1 MKMCLSLLMA
11 RLNCESFHFHPFS
24 DKLQSMIDRTLPNWD
39 LSTIFSSVHGDD
51 FKAALSYVSSLCCSV
66 KNMIKEVRPLGEV
79 IDTYNRLLELY
90 ETLGSYA
97 SALYTTDTSNSEYVR
112 AIGDVEAYS
121 AEVSECEN
129 LFLSFLMERKDEINS
144 PDLKDYVY
152 VLSHMLEDARHK
164 MSIAEESLAADL
176 ARSGSSAFSR
186 LFDSMTSSM
195 NDDSRTL
202 TQLRSDAYSPDRNV
216 RKSSYEREKKILHEN
231 RAVLAA
237 ALNGIKGTCLTIE
250 KRQGWSDPLEHS
262 LFISRLSRK
271 AFDALLEA
279 LEKGLPVFRRYFRTK
294 AELLGLDVL
303 EWYDLFVPLELGN
316 EHKEYS
322 FSDARDIIVRCYSA
336 FSPEMGDFA
345 QKAFERRWIDAP
357 AHSGKSGGAYDSAFP
372 LVKES
377 RVFTNFSFD
386 YSSVSTL
393 AHELGHAYH
402 DSLVMSKP
410 SLLASY
416 PMTLAETASIF
427 AEQIVFREIL
437 KESDEREAVSIIET
451 FVSDAAQVCVD
462 ILSRFY
468 FERSLFEKR
477 REGEVSADELSLLM
491 KDAQDRSYGDAVRD
505 KHELMWAVKSH
516 YYSADFSYYNYP
528 YAFGQLFALS
538 LFNRSCADASFASK
552 YRTLLSITGMCSADD
567 AALSIGCDISD
578 VSFWMEG
585 IELIEKY
592 VERLE
597 DFARKM

>member
-1 MKMCLSLLMA
+1 
-11 RLNCESFHFHPFS
+11 
-24 DKLQSMIDRTLPNWD
+24 MIDRTLPEWD

-51 FKAALSYVSSLCCSV
+51 FKAALSSVSSLCSSV
-66 KNMIKEVRPLGEV
+66 RKMIEEARPLGEV
-79 IDTYNRLLELY
+79 IDVYNRLLAVY
-90 ETLGSYA
+90 ETLGSYTG
-97 SALYTTDTSNSEYVR
+97 ALYTTDTSNPEYVR
-112 AIGDVEAYS
+112 AIGNVEAHS
-121 AEVSECEN
+121 TEVSECEN

-144 PDLKDYVY
+144 PELKDYAY
-152 VLSHMLEDARHK
+152 VLSHMLEDGRHR

-186 LFDSMTSSM
+186 LFDALTSSM
-195 NDDSRTL
+195 NDDGRTL

-231 RAVLAA
+231 RTALAA

-250 KRQGWSDPLEHS
+250 RRQGWSDPLEHS

-279 LEKGLPVFRRYFRTK
+279 LERGLPVFRRYFRAK
-294 AELLGLDVL
+294 AALLGLDVL
-303 EWYDLFVPLELGN
+303 EWYDLFAPLEAGD
-316 EHKEYS
+316 EHREYS
-322 FSDARDIIVRCYSA
+322 FADAREIIIRCYSS
-336 FSPEMGDFA
+336 FSPAMGDFA
-345 QKAFERRWIDAP
+345 RKAFERRWIDAP
-357 AHSGKSGGAYDSAFP
+357 PHSGKSGGAYDSAFP

-410 SLLASY
+410 SLLSSY

-468 FERSLFEKR
+468 FEKSLFEKR
-477 REGEVSADELSLLM
+477 REGEVSADELSFLM
-491 KDAQDRSYGDAVRD
+491 KDAQDRSYGDAVRG

-538 LFNRSCADASFASK
+538 LFSRSCSDAAFASEYEK
-552 YRTLLSITGMCSADD
+552 LLSITGMFSADD
-567 AALSIGCDISD
+567 VALSIGCDISD

-585 IELIEKY
+585 IELIGKY

>member
-1 MKMCLSLLMA
+1 
-11 RLNCESFHFHPFS
+11 
-24 DKLQSMIDRTLPNWD
+24 MIDRTLPEWD

-51 FKAALSYVSSLCCSV
+51 FNAALSSVSSLCSSV
-66 KNMIKEVRPLGEV
+66 RKMIEESRPLGEV
-79 IDTYNRLLELY
+79 IDVYNRLLAVY
-90 ETLGSYA
+90 ETLGSYTG
-97 SALYTTDTSNSEYVR
+97 ALYTTDTSNPEYVR
-112 AIGDVEAYS
+112 AIGNVEAHS
-121 AEVSECEN
+121 TEVSECEN

-144 PDLKDYVY
+144 PELKDYAY
-152 VLSHMLEDARHK
+152 VLSHMLEDGRHR

-186 LFDSMTSSM
+186 LFDALTSSM
-195 NDDSRTL
+195 NDDGRTL

-231 RAVLAA
+231 RTALAA

-250 KRQGWSDPLEHS
+250 RRQGWSDPLEHS

-279 LEKGLPVFRRYFRTK
+279 LERGLPVFRRYFRAK
-294 AELLGLDVL
+294 AALLGLDVL
-303 EWYDLFVPLELGN
+303 EWYDLFAPLEAGD
-316 EHKEYS
+316 EHREYS
-322 FSDARDIIVRCYSA
+322 FADAREIIIRCYSS
-336 FSPEMGDFA
+336 FSPAMGDFA
-345 QKAFERRWIDAP
+345 RKAFERRWIDAP
-357 AHSGKSGGAYDSAFP
+357 PHSGKSGGAYDSAFP

-410 SLLASY
+410 SLLSSY

-468 FERSLFEKR
+468 FEKSLFEKR

-538 LFNRSCADASFASK
+538 LFSRSCSDAAFASEYEK
-552 YRTLLSITGMCSADD
+552 LLSITGMYSADD

-585 IELIEKY
+585 IELIGEY

>member
-1 MKMCLSLLMA
+1 
-11 RLNCESFHFHPFS
+11 
-24 DKLQSMIDRTLPNWD
+24 MIDRTLPEWD

-51 FKAALSYVSSLCCSV
+51 FNAALSSVSSLCSSV
-66 KNMIKEVRPLGEV
+66 RKMIEESRPLGEV
-79 IDTYNRLLELY
+79 IDVYNRLLAVY
-90 ETLGSYA
+90 ETLGSYTG
-97 SALYTTDTSNSEYVR
+97 ALYTTDTSNPEYVR
-112 AIGDVEAYS
+112 AIGNVEAHS
-121 AEVSECEN
+121 TEVSECEN

-144 PDLKDYVY
+144 PELKDYAY
-152 VLSHMLEDARHK
+152 VLSHMLEDGRHR

-186 LFDSMTSSM
+186 LFDALTSSM
-195 NDDSRTL
+195 NDDGRTL

-231 RAVLAA
+231 RTALAA

-279 LEKGLPVFRRYFRTK
+279 LERGLPVFRRYFRAK
-294 AELLGLDVL
+294 AALLGLDVL
-303 EWYDLFVPLELGN
+303 EWYDLFAPLEAGD
-316 EHKEYS
+316 EHREYS
-322 FSDARDIIVRCYSA
+322 FADAREIIIRCYSS
-336 FSPEMGDFA
+336 FSPAMGDFA
-345 QKAFERRWIDAP
+345 RKAFERRWIDAP
-357 AHSGKSGGAYDSAFP
+357 PHSGKSGGAYDSAFP

-410 SLLASY
+410 SLLSSY

-468 FERSLFEKR
+468 FEKSLFEKR

-491 KDAQDRSYGDAVRD
+491 KDAQDRSYGDAVKD

-538 LFNRSCADASFASK
+538 LFSRSCSDAAFASEYEK
-552 YRTLLSITGMCSADD
+552 LLSITGMFSADD
-567 AALSIGCDISD
+567 VALSIGCDISD

-585 IELIEKY
+585 IELIGKY

>member
-1 MKMCLSLLMA
+1 
-11 RLNCESFHFHPFS
+11 
-24 DKLQSMIDRTLPNWD
+24 
-39 LSTIFSSVHGDD
+39 
-51 FKAALSYVSSLCCSV
+51 
-66 KNMIKEVRPLGEV
+66 
-79 IDTYNRLLELY
+79 
-90 ETLGSYA
+90 
-97 SALYTTDTSNSEYVR
+97 
-112 AIGDVEAYS
+112 
-121 AEVSECEN
+121 
-129 LFLSFLMERKDEINS
+129 
-144 PDLKDYVY
+144 
-152 VLSHMLEDARHK
+152 
-164 MSIAEESLAADL
+164 
-176 ARSGSSAFSR
+176 
-186 LFDSMTSSM
+186 M
-195 NDDSRTL
+195 NDDGRTL

-231 RAVLAA
+231 RTALAA

-250 KRQGWSDPLEHS
+250 RRQGWSDPLEHS

-279 LEKGLPVFRRYFRTK
+279 LERGLPVFRRYFRAK
-294 AELLGLDVL
+294 AALLGLDVL
-303 EWYDLFVPLELGN
+303 EWYDLFAPLEAGD
-316 EHKEYS
+316 EHREYS
-322 FSDARDIIVRCYSA
+322 FADAREIIIRCYSS
-336 FSPEMGDFA
+336 FSPAMGDFA
-345 QKAFERRWIDAP
+345 GKAFERRWIDAP
-357 AHSGKSGGAYDSAFP
+357 PHSGKSGGAYDSAFP

-410 SLLASY
+410 SLLSSY

-468 FERSLFEKR
+468 FEKSLFEKR

-538 LFNRSCADASFASK
+538 LFSRSCSDAAFASEYEK
-552 YRTLLSITGMCSADD
+552 LLSITGMYSADD

-585 IELIEKY
+585 IELIGKY
-592 VERLE
+592 IERLE

>member
-1 MKMCLSLLMA
+1 
-11 RLNCESFHFHPFS
+11 
-24 DKLQSMIDRTLPNWD
+24 MIDRTLPEWD

-51 FKAALSYVSSLCCSV
+51 FNAALSSVSSLCSSV
-66 KNMIKEVRPLGEV
+66 RKMIEESRPLGEV
-79 IDTYNRLLELY
+79 IDVYNRLLAVY
-90 ETLGSYA
+90 ETLGSYTG
-97 SALYTTDTSNSEYVR
+97 ALYTTDTSNPEYVR
-112 AIGDVEAYS
+112 AIGNVEAHS
-121 AEVSECEN
+121 TEVSECEN

-144 PDLKDYVY
+144 PELKDYAY
-152 VLSHMLEDARHK
+152 VLSHMLEDGRHR

-186 LFDSMTSSM
+186 LFDALTSSM
-195 NDDSRTL
+195 NDDGRTL

-231 RAVLAA
+231 RTALAA

-279 LEKGLPVFRRYFRTK
+279 LERGLPVFRRYFRAK
-294 AELLGLDVL
+294 AALLGLDVL
-303 EWYDLFVPLELGN
+303 EWYDLFAPLEAGD
-316 EHKEYS
+316 EHREYS
-322 FSDARDIIVRCYSA
+322 FADAREIIIRCYSS
-336 FSPEMGDFA
+336 FSPAMGDFA
-345 QKAFERRWIDAP
+345 RKAFERRWIDAP
-357 AHSGKSGGAYDSAFP
+357 PHSGKSGGAYDSAFP

-410 SLLASY
+410 SLLSSY

-468 FERSLFEKR
+468 FEKSLFEKR

-538 LFNRSCADASFASK
+538 LFSRSCSDAAFASEYEK
-552 YRTLLSITGMCSADD
+552 LLSITGMYSADD

-585 IELIEKY
+585 IELIGKY

>member
-1 MKMCLSLLMA
+1 
-11 RLNCESFHFHPFS
+11 
-24 DKLQSMIDRTLPNWD
+24 MIDRTLPEWD

-51 FKAALSYVSSLCCSV
+51 FKAALSSVSFLCSSV
-66 KNMIKEVRPLGEV
+66 KKMIEESRPLGEV
-79 IDTYNRLLELY
+79 VDVYNRLLAVY
-90 ETLGSYA
+90 ETLGSYTG
-97 SALYTTDTSNSEYVR
+97 ALYTTDTSNPEYVR
-112 AIGDVEAYS
+112 AIGNVEAHS
-121 AEVSECEN
+121 TEVSECEN
-129 LFLSFLMERKDEINS
+129 LFLSFLMERKDEMNS
-144 PDLKDYVY
+144 PELKDYTY
-152 VLSHMLEDARHK
+152 VLSHMLEDGRHR

-186 LFDSMTSSM
+186 LFDALTSSM
-195 NDDSRTL
+195 NDDGHTL

-216 RKSSYEREKKILHEN
+216 RKSSYEREKKILNEN
-231 RAVLAA
+231 RTALAA

-262 LFISRLSRK
+262 LFISRLSGK

-279 LEKGLPVFRRYFRTK
+279 LENGLPVFRRYFRAK
-294 AELLGLDVL
+294 AVLLGLDVL
-303 EWYDLFVPLELGN
+303 EWYDLFAPLEAGD
-316 EHKEYS
+316 EHREYS
-322 FSDARDIIVRCYSA
+322 FADAREIIIRCYSS
-336 FSPEMGDFA
+336 FSPAMGDFA
-345 QKAFERRWIDAP
+345 KKAFERRWIDAP
-357 AHSGKSGGAYDSAFP
+357 PHSGKSGGAYDSAFP

-410 SLLASY
+410 SLLSFY

-437 KESDEREAVSIIET
+437 KESDEREAVRIIET

-468 FERSLFEKR
+468 FEKSLFEKR

-538 LFNRSCADASFASK
+538 LFSRSCDDAAFASEYEK
-552 YRTLLSITGMCSADD
+552 LLSITGMCSADD
-567 AALSIGCDISD
+567 AALSIGCNISD

-592 VERLE
+592 VERIE

>member
-1 MKMCLSLLMA
+1 
-11 RLNCESFHFHPFS
+11 
-24 DKLQSMIDRTLPNWD
+24 MIDRTLPEWD

-51 FKAALSYVSSLCCSV
+51 FNAALSSVSSLCSSV
-66 KNMIKEVRPLGEV
+66 RKMIEESRPLGEV
-79 IDTYNRLLELY
+79 IDVYNRLLAVY
-90 ETLGSYA
+90 ETLGSYTG
-97 SALYTTDTSNSEYVR
+97 ALSTTDTSNPEYVR
-112 AIGDVEAYS
+112 AIGNVEAHS
-121 AEVSECEN
+121 TEVSECEN

-144 PDLKDYVY
+144 PELKDYAY
-152 VLSHMLEDARHK
+152 VLSHMLEDGRHR

-186 LFDSMTSSM
+186 LFDALTSSM
-195 NDDSRTL
+195 NDDGRTL

-231 RAVLAA
+231 RTALAA

-250 KRQGWSDPLEHS
+250 RRQGWSDPLEHS

-279 LEKGLPVFRRYFRTK
+279 LERGLPVFRRYFRAK
-294 AELLGLDVL
+294 AALLGLDVL
-303 EWYDLFVPLELGN
+303 EWYDLFAPLEAGD
-316 EHKEYS
+316 EHREYS
-322 FSDARDIIVRCYSA
+322 FADAREIIIRCYSS
-336 FSPEMGDFA
+336 FSPAMGDFA
-345 QKAFERRWIDAP
+345 RKAFERRWIDAP
-357 AHSGKSGGAYDSAFP
+357 PHSGKSGGAYDSAFP

-410 SLLASY
+410 SLLSSY

-468 FERSLFEKR
+468 FEKSLFEKR

-538 LFNRSCADASFASK
+538 LFSRSCSDAAFASEYEK
-552 YRTLLSITGMCSADD
+552 LLSITGMFSADD
-567 AALSIGCDISD
+567 VALSIGCDISD

-585 IELIEKY
+585 IELIGKY

>member
-1 MKMCLSLLMA
+1 
-11 RLNCESFHFHPFS
+11 
-24 DKLQSMIDRTLPNWD
+24 MIDRTLPEWD

-51 FKAALSYVSSLCCSV
+51 FNAALSSVSSLCSSV
-66 KNMIKEVRPLGEV
+66 RKMIEESRPLGEV
-79 IDTYNRLLELY
+79 IDVYNRLLAVY
-90 ETLGSYA
+90 ETLGSYTG
-97 SALYTTDTSNSEYVR
+97 ALYTTDTSNPEYVR
-112 AIGDVEAYS
+112 AIGNVEAHS
-121 AEVSECEN
+121 TEVSECEN

-144 PDLKDYVY
+144 PELKDYAY
-152 VLSHMLEDARHK
+152 VLSHMLEDGRHR

-186 LFDSMTSSM
+186 LFDALTSSM
-195 NDDSRTL
+195 NDDGRTL

-231 RAVLAA
+231 RTALAA

-279 LEKGLPVFRRYFRTK
+279 LERGLPIFRRYFRAK
-294 AELLGLDVL
+294 AALLGLDVL
-303 EWYDLFVPLELGN
+303 EWYDLFAPLEAGD
-316 EHKEYS
+316 EHREYS
-322 FSDARDIIVRCYSA
+322 FADAREIIIRCYSS
-336 FSPEMGDFA
+336 FSPAMGDFA
-345 QKAFERRWIDAP
+345 GKAFERRWIDAP
-357 AHSGKSGGAYDSAFP
+357 PHSGKSGGAYDSAFP

-410 SLLASY
+410 SLLSSY

-468 FERSLFEKR
+468 FEKSLFEKR
-477 REGEVSADELSLLM
+477 REGEVSADELSFLM
-491 KDAQDRSYGDAVRD
+491 KYAQDRSYGDAVRG

-538 LFNRSCADASFASK
+538 LFSRSCSDAAFASEYEK
-552 YRTLLSITGMCSADD
+552 LLSITGMFSADD

-585 IELIEKY
+585 IELIGKY

>member
-1 MKMCLSLLMA
+1 
-11 RLNCESFHFHPFS
+11 
-24 DKLQSMIDRTLPNWD
+24 MIDRTLPEWD

-51 FKAALSYVSSLCCSV
+51 FKAALSSVSSLCSSV
-66 KNMIKEVRPLGEV
+66 RKMIEDARPLGEV
-79 IDTYNRLLELY
+79 IYVYNRLLAVY
-90 ETLGSYA
+90 ETLGSYTG
-97 SALYTTDTSNSEYVR
+97 ALYTTDTSNPEYVR
-112 AIGDVEAYS
+112 AIGNVEVHS
-121 AEVSECEN
+121 TEVSECEN

-144 PDLKDYVY
+144 PELKDYAY
-152 VLSHMLEDARHK
+152 VLSHMLEDGRHR

-186 LFDSMTSSM
+186 LFDALTSSM
-195 NDDSRTL
+195 NDDGHTL

-231 RAVLAA
+231 RTALAA

-262 LFISRLSRK
+262 LFISRLSGK

-279 LEKGLPVFRRYFRTK
+279 LEKGLPVFRRYFRAK
-294 AELLGLDVL
+294 AVLLGLDVL
-303 EWYDLFVPLELGN
+303 EWYDLFAPLEAGD
-316 EHKEYS
+316 EHREYS
-322 FSDARDIIVRCYSA
+322 FADAREIIIRCYSS
-336 FSPEMGDFA
+336 FSPAMGDFA
-345 QKAFERRWIDAP
+345 KKAFERRWIDAP

-372 LVKES
+372 IVKES

-410 SLLASY
+410 SLLSSY

-437 KESDEREAVSIIET
+437 KESDEREAVRIIET
-451 FVSDAAQVCVD
+451 FVSDAAQVCMD

-468 FERSLFEKR
+468 FEKSLFEKR

-538 LFNRSCADASFASK
+538 LFSRSCDDAAFASEYEK
-552 YRTLLSITGMCSADD
+552 LLSITGMCSADD

>member
-1 MKMCLSLLMA
+1 
-11 RLNCESFHFHPFS
+11 
-24 DKLQSMIDRTLPNWD
+24 MIDRTLPEWD

-51 FKAALSYVSSLCCSV
+51 FKAALSSVSSLCSSV
-66 KNMIKEVRPLGEV
+66 RKMIEDARPLGEV
-79 IDTYNRLLELY
+79 IDVYNRLLAVY
-90 ETLGSYA
+90 ETLGSYTG
-97 SALYTTDTSNSEYVR
+97 ALYTTDTSNPEYVR
-112 AIGDVEAYS
+112 SIGNVEAHS
-121 AEVSECEN
+121 TEVSECEN

-144 PDLKDYVY
+144 PELKDYAY
-152 VLSHMLEDARHK
+152 VLSHMIEDGRHR

-186 LFDSMTSSM
+186 LFDALTSSM
-195 NDDSRTL
+195 NDDGRTL

-231 RAVLAA
+231 RTALAA

-279 LEKGLPVFRRYFRTK
+279 LERGLPVFRRYFRAK
-294 AELLGLDVL
+294 AALLGLDVL
-303 EWYDLFVPLELGN
+303 EWYDLFAPLEAGD
-316 EHKEYS
+316 EHREYS
-322 FSDARDIIVRCYSA
+322 FADAREIIIRCYSS
-336 FSPEMGDFA
+336 FSPAMGDFA
-345 QKAFERRWIDAP
+345 GKAFERRWIDAP

-410 SLLASY
+410 SLLSSY

-468 FERSLFEKR
+468 FEKSLFEKR

-491 KDAQDRSYGDAVRD
+491 NDAQDRSYGDAVRG

-538 LFNRSCADASFASK
+538 LFSRSCSDAAFASEYEK
-552 YRTLLSITGMCSADD
+552 LLSITGMCSADD

-585 IELIEKY
+585 IELIGKY

>member
-1 MKMCLSLLMA
+1 
-11 RLNCESFHFHPFS
+11 
-24 DKLQSMIDRTLPNWD
+24 MIDRTLPEWD

-51 FKAALSYVSSLCCSV
+51 FKTALSSVSSLCSSV
-66 KNMIKEVRPLGEV
+66 RKMIEDARPLGEV
-79 IDTYNRLLELY
+79 IDVYNRLLAVY
-90 ETLGSYA
+90 ETLGSYTG
-97 SALYTTDTSNSEYVR
+97 ALYTTDTSNPEYVR
-112 AIGDVEAYS
+112 AIGNVEAHS
-121 AEVSECEN
+121 TEVSECEN

-144 PDLKDYVY
+144 PELKDYAY
-152 VLSHMLEDARHK
+152 VLSHMIEDGRHR

-186 LFDSMTSSM
+186 LFDALTSSM
-195 NDDSRTL
+195 NDDGRTL

-231 RAVLAA
+231 RIALAA

-279 LEKGLPVFRRYFRTK
+279 LERGLPVFRRYFRAK
-294 AELLGLDVL
+294 AALLGLDVL
-303 EWYDLFVPLELGN
+303 EWYDLFAPLEAGD
-316 EHKEYS
+316 EHREYS
-322 FSDARDIIVRCYSA
+322 FADAREIIIRCYSS
-336 FSPEMGDFA
+336 FSPAMGDFA
-345 QKAFERRWIDAP
+345 GKAFERRWIDAP
-357 AHSGKSGGAYDSAFP
+357 PHSGKSGGAYDSAFP

-410 SLLASY
+410 SLLSSY

-468 FERSLFEKR
+468 FEKSLFEKR

-538 LFNRSCADASFASK
+538 LFSRSCSDAAFASEYEK
-552 YRTLLSITGMCSADD
+552 LLSITGMCSADD

-585 IELIEKY
+585 IELIGKY

>member
-1 MKMCLSLLMA
+1 
-11 RLNCESFHFHPFS
+11 
-24 DKLQSMIDRTLPNWD
+24 MIDRTLPEWD

-51 FKAALSYVSSLCCSV
+51 FNAALSSVSSLCSSV
-66 KNMIKEVRPLGEV
+66 RKMIEESRPLGEV
-79 IDTYNRLLELY
+79 IDVYNRLLAVY
-90 ETLGSYA
+90 ETLGSYTG
-97 SALYTTDTSNSEYVR
+97 ALYTTDTSNPEYVR
-112 AIGDVEAYS
+112 AIGNVEAHS
-121 AEVSECEN
+121 TEVSECEN

-144 PDLKDYVY
+144 PELKDYAY
-152 VLSHMLEDARHK
+152 VLSHMLEDGRHR

-186 LFDSMTSSM
+186 LFDALTSSM
-195 NDDSRTL
+195 NDDGRTL

-231 RAVLAA
+231 RTALAA

-279 LEKGLPVFRRYFRTK
+279 LERGLPVFRRYFRAK
-294 AELLGLDVL
+294 AALLGLDVL
-303 EWYDLFVPLELGN
+303 EWYDLFAPLEAGD
-316 EHKEYS
+316 EHREYS
-322 FSDARDIIVRCYSA
+322 FADAREIIIRCYSS
-336 FSPEMGDFA
+336 FSPAMGDFA
-345 QKAFERRWIDAP
+345 GKAFERRWIDAP
-357 AHSGKSGGAYDSAFP
+357 PHSGKSGGAYDSAFP

-410 SLLASY
+410 SLLSSY

-468 FERSLFEKR
+468 FEKSLFEKR

-538 LFNRSCADASFASK
+538 LFSRSCSDAAFASEYEK
-552 YRTLLSITGMCSADD
+552 LLSITGMYSADD

-585 IELIEKY
+585 IELIGEY

>member
-1 MKMCLSLLMA
+1 
-11 RLNCESFHFHPFS
+11 
-24 DKLQSMIDRTLPNWD
+24 MIDRTLPEWD

-51 FKAALSYVSSLCCSV
+51 FNAALSSVSSLCSSV
-66 KNMIKEVRPLGEV
+66 RKMIEESRPLGEV
-79 IDTYNRLLELY
+79 IDVYNRLLAVY
-90 ETLGSYA
+90 ETLGSYTG
-97 SALYTTDTSNSEYVR
+97 ALYTTDTSNPEYVR
-112 AIGDVEAYS
+112 AIGNVEAHS
-121 AEVSECEN
+121 TEVSECEN

-144 PDLKDYVY
+144 PELKDYAY
-152 VLSHMLEDARHK
+152 VLSHMLEDGRHR

-186 LFDSMTSSM
+186 LFDALTSSM
-195 NDDSRTL
+195 NDDGRTL

-231 RAVLAA
+231 RTALAA

-279 LEKGLPVFRRYFRTK
+279 LERGLPVFRRYFRAK
-294 AELLGLDVL
+294 AALLGLDVL
-303 EWYDLFVPLELGN
+303 EWYDLFAPLEAGD
-316 EHKEYS
+316 EHREYS
-322 FSDARDIIVRCYSA
+322 FADAREIIIRCYSS
-336 FSPEMGDFA
+336 FSPAMGDFA
-345 QKAFERRWIDAP
+345 RKAFERRWIDAP
-357 AHSGKSGGAYDSAFP
+357 PHSGKSGGAYDSAFP

-386 YSSVSTL
+386 YSSVFTL

-410 SLLASY
+410 SLLSSY

-468 FERSLFEKR
+468 FEKSLFEKR

-538 LFNRSCADASFASK
+538 LFSRSCSDAAFASEYEK
-552 YRTLLSITGMCSADD
+552 LLSITGMYSADD

-585 IELIEKY
+585 IELIGEY

>member
-1 MKMCLSLLMA
+1 
-11 RLNCESFHFHPFS
+11 
-24 DKLQSMIDRTLPNWD
+24 MIDRTLPEWD
-39 LSTIFSSVHGDD
+39 LSTIFSSVDGDD
-51 FKAALSYVSSLCCSV
+51 FKTALSSVSSLCSSV
-66 KNMIKEVRPLGEV
+66 RKMIEESRPLGEV
-79 IDTYNRLLELY
+79 IDVYNRLLAVY
-90 ETLGSYA
+90 ETLGSYTG
-97 SALYTTDTSNSEYVR
+97 ALYTTDTSNPEYVR
-112 AIGDVEAYS
+112 AIGNVEAHS
-121 AEVSECEN
+121 TEVSECEN

-144 PDLKDYVY
+144 PELKDYAY
-152 VLSHMLEDARHK
+152 VLSHMIEDGRHR

-186 LFDSMTSSM
+186 LFDALTSSM
-195 NDDSRTL
+195 NDDGRTL

-231 RAVLAA
+231 RTALAA

-279 LEKGLPVFRRYFRTK
+279 LERGLPVFRRYFRAK
-294 AELLGLDVL
+294 AALLGLDVL
-303 EWYDLFVPLELGN
+303 EWYDLFAPLEAGD
-316 EHKEYS
+316 EHREYS
-322 FSDARDIIVRCYSA
+322 FADAREIIIRCYSS
-336 FSPEMGDFA
+336 FSPAMGDFA
-345 QKAFERRWIDAP
+345 GKAFERRWIDAP
-357 AHSGKSGGAYDSAFP
+357 PHSGKSGGAYDSAFP

-410 SLLASY
+410 SLLSSY

-468 FERSLFEKR
+468 FEKSLFEKR

-491 KDAQDRSYGDAVRD
+491 KDAQDRSYGDAVRG

-538 LFNRSCADASFASK
+538 LFSRSCDDAAFASEYEK
-552 YRTLLSITGMCSADD
+552 LLSITGMCSADD

-585 IELIEKY
+585 IELIGKY

>member
-1 MKMCLSLLMA
+1 
-11 RLNCESFHFHPFS
+11 
-24 DKLQSMIDRTLPNWD
+24 MIDRTLPEWD

-51 FKAALSYVSSLCCSV
+51 FNAALSSVSSLCCSV
-66 KNMIKEVRPLGEV
+66 RKMIEDARPLGEV
-79 IDTYNRLLELY
+79 IDVYNRLLAVY
-90 ETLGSYA
+90 ETLGSYTG
-97 SALYTTDTSNSEYVR
+97 ALYTTDTSNPEYVR
-112 AIGDVEAYS
+112 AIGNVEAHS
-121 AEVSECEN
+121 TEVSECEN

-144 PDLKDYVY
+144 PELKDYAY
-152 VLSHMLEDARHK
+152 VLSHMLEDGRHR

-186 LFDSMTSSM
+186 LFDALTSSM
-195 NDDSRTL
+195 NDDGRTL

-231 RAVLAA
+231 RTALAA

-250 KRQGWSDPLEHS
+250 RRQGWSDPLEHS

-279 LEKGLPVFRRYFRTK
+279 LERGLPVFRRYFRAK
-294 AELLGLDVL
+294 AALLGLDVL
-303 EWYDLFVPLELGN
+303 EWYDLFAPLEAGD
-316 EHKEYS
+316 EHREYS
-322 FSDARDIIVRCYSA
+322 FADAREIIIRCYSS
-336 FSPEMGDFA
+336 FSPAMGDFA
-345 QKAFERRWIDAP
+345 GKAFERRWIDAP

-410 SLLASY
+410 SLLSSY

-468 FERSLFEKR
+468 FEKSLFEKR

-491 KDAQDRSYGDAVRD
+491 KNAQDRSYGDAVRD

-538 LFNRSCADASFASK
+538 LFSRSCSDAAFASEYEK
-552 YRTLLSITGMCSADD
+552 LLSITGMCSADD

-585 IELIEKY
+585 IELIGKY

>member
-1 MKMCLSLLMA
+1 
-11 RLNCESFHFHPFS
+11 
-24 DKLQSMIDRTLPNWD
+24 MIDRTLPEWD

-51 FKAALSYVSSLCCSV
+51 FKAALSSVSSLCSSV
-66 KNMIKEVRPLGEV
+66 RKMIEDARPLGEV
-79 IDTYNRLLELY
+79 IDVYNRLLAVY
-90 ETLGSYA
+90 ETLGSYTG
-97 SALYTTDTSNSEYVR
+97 ALYTTDTSNPEYVR
-112 AIGDVEAYS
+112 AIGNVEAHS
-121 AEVSECEN
+121 TEVSECEN
-129 LFLSFLMERKDEINS
+129 LFLSFLTERKDEINS
-144 PDLKDYVY
+144 PELKDYAY
-152 VLSHMLEDARHK
+152 VLSHMIEDGRHR

-186 LFDSMTSSM
+186 LFDALTSSM
-195 NDDSRTL
+195 NDDGRTL
-202 TQLRSDAYSPDRNV
+202 TQLRSDAYNPDRNV

-231 RAVLAA
+231 RTALAA

-262 LFISRLSRK
+262 LFISRLSGK

-279 LEKGLPVFRRYFRTK
+279 LERGLPVFRRYFRAK
-294 AELLGLDVL
+294 AALLGLDVL
-303 EWYDLFVPLELGN
+303 EWYDLFAPLESGD
-316 EHKEYS
+316 EHREYS
-322 FSDARDIIVRCYSA
+322 FADAREIIIRCYSS
-336 FSPEMGDFA
+336 FSSAMGDFA
-345 QKAFERRWIDAP
+345 GKAFERRWIDAP
-357 AHSGKSGGAYDSAFP
+357 PHSGKSGGAYDSAFP

-410 SLLASY
+410 SLLSSY

-468 FERSLFEKR
+468 FEKSLFEKR

-538 LFNRSCADASFASK
+538 LFSCSCSDAAFASEYEK
-552 YRTLLSITGMCSADD
+552 LLSITGMCSADD

-585 IELIEKY
+585 IELIGKY

>member
-1 MKMCLSLLMA
+1 
-11 RLNCESFHFHPFS
+11 
-24 DKLQSMIDRTLPNWD
+24 MIDRTLPEWD

-51 FKAALSYVSSLCCSV
+51 FNAALSSVSSLCSSV
-66 KNMIKEVRPLGEV
+66 RKMIEESRPLGEV
-79 IDTYNRLLELY
+79 IDVYNRLLAVY
-90 ETLGSYA
+90 ETLGSYTG
-97 SALYTTDTSNSEYVR
+97 ALYTTDTSNPEYVR
-112 AIGDVEAYS
+112 AIGNVEAHS
-121 AEVSECEN
+121 TEVSECEN

-144 PDLKDYVY
+144 PELKDYAY
-152 VLSHMLEDARHK
+152 VLSHMLEDGRHR

-186 LFDSMTSSM
+186 LFDALTSSM
-195 NDDSRTL
+195 NDDGRTL

-231 RAVLAA
+231 RTALAA

-279 LEKGLPVFRRYFRTK
+279 LERGLPVFRRYFRAK
-294 AELLGLDVL
+294 AALLGLDVL
-303 EWYDLFVPLELGN
+303 EWYDLFAPLEAGD
-316 EHKEYS
+316 EHREYS
-322 FSDARDIIVRCYSA
+322 FADAREIIIRCYSS
-336 FSPEMGDFA
+336 FSPAMGDFA
-345 QKAFERRWIDAP
+345 RKAFERRWIDAP
-357 AHSGKSGGAYDSAFP
+357 PHSGKSGGAYDSAFP

-410 SLLASY
+410 SLLSSY

-468 FERSLFEKR
+468 FEKSLFEKR

-538 LFNRSCADASFASK
+538 LFSRSCSDAAFASEYEK
-552 YRTLLSITGMCSADD
+552 LLSITGMYSADD

-585 IELIEKY
+585 IELIGEY

>member
-1 MKMCLSLLMA
+1 
-11 RLNCESFHFHPFS
+11 
-24 DKLQSMIDRTLPNWD
+24 MIDRTLPEWD

-51 FKAALSYVSSLCCSV
+51 FNAALSSVSSLCSSV
-66 KNMIKEVRPLGEV
+66 RKMIEESRPLGEV
-79 IDTYNRLLELY
+79 IDVYNRLLAVY
-90 ETLGSYA
+90 ETLGSYTG
-97 SALYTTDTSNSEYVR
+97 ALYTTDTSNPEYVR
-112 AIGDVEAYS
+112 AIGNVEAHS
-121 AEVSECEN
+121 TEVSECEN

-144 PDLKDYVY
+144 PELKDYAY
-152 VLSHMLEDARHK
+152 VLSHMLEDGRHR

-186 LFDSMTSSM
+186 LFDALTSSM
-195 NDDSRTL
+195 NDDGRTL

-231 RAVLAA
+231 RTALAA

-279 LEKGLPVFRRYFRTK
+279 LERGLPVFRRYFRAK
-294 AELLGLDVL
+294 AALLGLDVL
-303 EWYDLFVPLELGN
+303 EWYDLFAPLEAGD
-316 EHKEYS
+316 EHREYS
-322 FSDARDIIVRCYSA
+322 FADAREIIIRCYSS
-336 FSPEMGDFA
+336 FSPAMGDFA
-345 QKAFERRWIDAP
+345 RKAIERRWIDAP
-357 AHSGKSGGAYDSAFP
+357 PHSGKSGGAYDSAFP

-410 SLLASY
+410 SLLSSY

-468 FERSLFEKR
+468 FEKSLFEKR

-516 YYSADFSYYNYP
+516 YYSADFSYYKYP

-538 LFNRSCADASFASK
+538 LFSRSCSDAAFASEYEK
-552 YRTLLSITGMCSADD
+552 LLSITGMYSADD

-585 IELIEKY
+585 IELIGEY

>member
-1 MKMCLSLLMA
+1 
-11 RLNCESFHFHPFS
+11 
-24 DKLQSMIDRTLPNWD
+24 MIDRTLPEWD

-51 FKAALSYVSSLCCSV
+51 FKAALSSVSSLCSSV
-66 KNMIKEVRPLGEV
+66 RKMIEDARPLGEV
-79 IDTYNRLLELY
+79 IDVYNRLLAVY
-90 ETLGSYA
+90 ETLGSYTG
-97 SALYTTDTSNSEYVR
+97 ALYTTDTSNPEYVR
-112 AIGDVEAYS
+112 SIGNVETHS
-121 AEVSECEN
+121 TEVSECEN
-129 LFLSFLMERKDEINS
+129 LFLSFLTERKDEINS
-144 PDLKDYVY
+144 PELKDYAY
-152 VLSHMLEDARHK
+152 VLSHMIEDGRHR

-186 LFDSMTSSM
+186 LFDALTSSM
-195 NDDSRTL
+195 NDDGRML

-231 RAVLAA
+231 RTALAA

-279 LEKGLPVFRRYFRTK
+279 LERGLPVFRRYFRAK
-294 AELLGLDVL
+294 AALLGLDVL
-303 EWYDLFVPLELGN
+303 EWYDLFAPLEAGD
-316 EHKEYS
+316 EHREYS
-322 FSDARDIIVRCYSA
+322 FADAREIIIRCYSS
-336 FSPEMGDFA
+336 FSPAMGDFA
-345 QKAFERRWIDAP
+345 KKAFERRWIDAP

-410 SLLASY
+410 SLLSSY

-468 FERSLFEKR
+468 FEKSLFEKR

-491 KDAQDRSYGDAVRD
+491 KDAQDRSYGDDVRG

-538 LFNRSCADASFASK
+538 LFSRSCSDAAFASEYEK
-552 YRTLLSITGMCSADD
+552 LLSITGMCSADD

-585 IELIEKY
+585 IELIGKY

>member
-1 MKMCLSLLMA
+1 MK
-11 RLNCESFHFHPFS
+11 
-24 DKLQSMIDRTLPNWD
+24 KMIED
-39 LSTIFSSVHGDD
+39 S
-51 FKAALSYVSSLCCSV
+51 
-66 KNMIKEVRPLGEV
+66 RPLGEV
-79 IDTYNRLLELY
+79 IDVYNRLLAVY
-90 ETLGSYA
+90 ETLGSYTG
-97 SALYTTDTSNSEYVR
+97 ALYTTDTSNPEYVR
-112 AIGDVEAYS
+112 AIGHVWSHSEEGS
-121 AEVSECEN
+121 ACEN
-129 LFLSFLMERKDEINS
+129 HLLCVLMERKDEISS
-144 PDLKDYVY
+144 PELKDYAY
-152 VLSHMLEDARHK
+152 VLAHMIEDGRHR
-164 MSIAEESLAADL
+164 MRIAEERLAVDL

-186 LFDSMTSSM
+186 LFDALTSSM
-195 NDDSRTL
+195 NDDGRTL

-231 RAVLAA
+231 RTALAA
-237 ALNGIKGTCLTIE
+237 ALNGIKGTCMTIE

-279 LEKGLPVFRRYFRTK
+279 LERGLPVFRRYFRAK
-294 AELLGLDVL
+294 AALLGLDVL
-303 EWYDLFVPLELGN
+303 EWYDLFAPLEAGD
-316 EHKEYS
+316 EHREYS
-322 FSDARDIIVRCYSA
+322 FADAREIIIRCYSS
-336 FSPEMGDFA
+336 FSPAMGDFA
-345 QKAFERRWIDAP
+345 RKAFERRWIDAP

-410 SLLASY
+410 SLLSSY

-437 KESDEREAVSIIET
+437 KESDEREAVRIIET

-468 FERSLFEKR
+468 FEKSLFEKR

-538 LFNRSCADASFASK
+538 LFSRSCDDAAFASEYEK
-552 YRTLLSITGMCSADD
+552 LLSITGMCSADD

-592 VERLE
+592 VERIE